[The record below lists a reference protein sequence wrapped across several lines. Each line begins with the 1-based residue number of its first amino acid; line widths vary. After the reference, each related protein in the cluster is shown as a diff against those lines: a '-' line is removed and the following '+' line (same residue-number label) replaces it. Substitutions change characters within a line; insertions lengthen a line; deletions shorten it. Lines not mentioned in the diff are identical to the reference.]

1 MSGPSD
7 KYKIKSESTSMV
19 KSNAQRSEGKPELM
33 GTYVKYQPNTPR
45 NLSIGKTPA
54 PASQELKNALSPKKQ
69 PIKVTAVKKQ
79 PVGQSTLI
87 TKKKTVIPNPS
98 GPGGRRAY

>member
-1 MSGPSD
+1 MFGPGD
-7 KYKIKSESTSMV
+7 KFKIKSESTSMQ

-54 PASQELKNALSPKKQ
+54 PASKELKSKLST

-79 PVGQSTLI
+79 PIGQSTLI
-87 TKKKTVIPNPS
+87 TKKKTVIPS
-98 GPGGRRAY
+98 GFHQGGRRME